1 MSSYDDP
8 EYRPKGARYGR
19 PTFLEFLGI
28 GSNYKPKMPMAAY
41 SDYLLNR
48 DPVGGRV
55 ERDQARKVYEAE
67 LALFEA
73 ENRRRDQQDIV
84 DEYGKDA
91 FRARTL
97 LGYDPKDFKSFENP
111 ELAKKRAQ
119 EARSAKAYENIK
131 WAIKV
136 AEEAQKYVKKY
147 YGLDID
153 RPPPEMANREGKKM
167 SNVGEVPLRVADEK
181 KIFNR
186 VADREREAKN
196 LANRPTPEAANRKK
210 RQKKAGGGRIK
221 KTYAKGGG
229 VIRKP
234 KMGVN

>member
-73 ENRRRDQQDIV
+73 ENRRRDQRDIV

-111 ELAKKRAQ
+111 ALAEKR
-119 EARSAKAYENIK
+119 E
-131 WAIKV
+131 
-136 AEEAQKYVKKY
+136 AEEFLRQQQRDIDEMRALYKQF
-147 YGLDID
+147 YGDLPKDID
-153 RPPPEMANREGKKM
+153 RPTPEMANRK
-167 SNVGEVPLRVADEK
+167 
-181 KIFNR
+181 
-186 VADREREAKN
+186 AKN
-196 LANRPTPEAANRKK
+196 LKGPPADRPTPEVANRKRK
-210 RQKKAGGGRIK
+210 QKKAGGGRIK

-229 VIRKP
+229 VMRKP
-234 KMGVN
+234 KMGAY